1 MNNIPV
7 RIAKNP
13 DIKGGTPPIG
23 KSLHDRWIL
32 VFTLDSGFNA
42 GFWLYCWILA
52 LMLDSGFNAGL
63 CSNAC

>member
-1 MNNIPV
+1 MNLYVLSICGHAKTGGHDFMNNVPV

-32 VFTLDSGFNA
+32 VFTRDSGFNA
-42 GFWLYCWILA
+42 GFWL
-52 LMLDSGFNAGL
+52 
-63 CSNAC
+63 

>member
-1 MNNIPV
+1 MCGQAKTGGQDFMNNVPV

-13 DIKGGTPPIG
+13 DIKGRTPPIG

-42 GFWLYCWILA
+42 GFWL
-52 LMLDSGFNAGL
+52 
-63 CSNAC
+63 